1 MKLSVLA
8 GLASAVLAL
17 ILILRVDTEK
27 PTESG
32 NAMLVA
38 TEITALKTRR
48 YDEDGELLE
57 RASADHL
64 IQYDS
69 DEQMLMTGVNVTQL
83 SHEDGL
89 WTLAAPQGI
98 GNDTD
103 NSLELSGG
111 VNIAN
116 GTAVLMTTDTML
128 INSDDRIAKSG
139 GEVVLMTQ
147 KSETTADGLII
158 NLSTNTATL
167 AGNVSTEYRTERSP

>member
-1 MKLSVLA
+1 M
-8 GLASAVLAL
+8 
-17 ILILRVDTEK
+17 
-27 PTESG
+27 
-32 NAMLVA
+32 
-38 TEITALKTRR
+38 
-48 YDEDGELLE
+48 
-57 RASADHL
+57 
-64 IQYDS
+64 
-69 DEQMLMTGVNVTQL
+69 
-83 SHEDGL
+83 
-89 WTLAAPQGI
+89 LAAPQGI

-139 GEVVLMTQ
+139 GEVVLKTE

>member
-17 ILILRVDTEK
+17 ILILRVETEK
-27 PTESG
+27 PIESG

-69 DEQMLMTGVNVTQL
+69 DEQKLVTAF
-83 SHEDGL
+83 
-89 WTLAAPQGI
+89 T
-98 GNDTD
+98 
-103 NSLELSGG
+103 SL
-111 VNIAN
+111 N
-116 GTAVLMTTDTML
+116 
-128 INSDDRIAKSG
+128 
-139 GEVVLMTQ
+139 
-147 KSETTADGLII
+147 
-158 NLSTNTATL
+158 
-167 AGNVSTEYRTERSP
+167 

>member
-27 PTESG
+27 PIESG

-83 SHEDGL
+83 SREDL
-89 WTLAAPQGI
+89 
-98 GNDTD
+98 
-103 NSLELSGG
+103 SL
-111 VNIAN
+111 IH
-116 GTAVLMTTDTML
+116 
-128 INSDDRIAKSG
+128 I
-139 GEVVLMTQ
+139 
-147 KSETTADGLII
+147 
-158 NLSTNTATL
+158 
-167 AGNVSTEYRTERSP
+167 